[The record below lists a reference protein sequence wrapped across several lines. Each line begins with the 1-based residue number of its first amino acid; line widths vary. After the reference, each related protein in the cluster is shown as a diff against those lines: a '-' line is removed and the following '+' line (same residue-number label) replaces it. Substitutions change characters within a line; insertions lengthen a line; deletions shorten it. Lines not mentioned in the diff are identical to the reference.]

1 MFAHEDYVTDDVSVH
16 KIKKH
21 YFHMPALEV
30 ASLSRVLSAFLA
42 SEDMLHLFSCIPLVT
57 SKWPRTRFSPDSR
70 REESDPISLW
80 QSGKSMLQESMQDMT
95 CVAPVLVQGLLEKNS

>member
-30 ASLSRVLSAFLA
+30 APLSRGLSAFLA
-42 SEDMLHLFSCIPLVT
+42 SEDMLHLFPHILLVT

-70 REESDPISLW
+70 QEEPDPISWW
-80 QSGKSMLQESMQDMT
+80 QSVKAMLQESMQDMT
-95 CVAPVLVQGLLEKNS
+95 CVASVLVQGLLEKNS

>member
-21 YFHMPALEV
+21 YFHMLGLEV
-30 ASLSRVLSAFLA
+30 APLSRVLSAFLA
-42 SEDMLHLFSCIPLVT
+42 SEDMLHLFSYIPLVT

-70 REESDPISLW
+70 REESDPISWW
-80 QSGKSMLQESMQDMT
+80 QSGKSMLQESMQDMA
-95 CVAPVLVQGLLEKNS
+95 CVASVLVQGLLEKNS